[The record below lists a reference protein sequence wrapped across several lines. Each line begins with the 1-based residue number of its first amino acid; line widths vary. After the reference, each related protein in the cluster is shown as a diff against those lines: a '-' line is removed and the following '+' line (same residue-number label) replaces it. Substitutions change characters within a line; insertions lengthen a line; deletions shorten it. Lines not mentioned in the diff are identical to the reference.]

1 VKYVLLSY
9 PFEKQLEAL
18 APAARIEFE
27 EACRASEQELIR
39 SGHLYALEDLPK
51 DSPATTV
58 VQVLDGELYFTDS
71 SFLEAKGLSVRL
83 FFIRARDLNTAIQ
96 IAARMPQARQ
106 GLIEVRTIV
115 EFESGKLR

>member
-1 VKYVLLSY
+1 
-9 PFEKQLEAL
+9 
-18 APAARIEFE
+18 
-27 EACRASEQELIR
+27 
-39 SGHLYALEDLPK
+39 LEDLPK

-58 VQVLDGELYFTDS
+58 VQVLDGELYFMDS

-83 FFIRARDLNTAIQ
+83 FFIRAMDLNTAIQ

-115 EFESGKLR
+115 EFEPGKLR

>member
-1 VKYVLLSY
+1 
-9 PFEKQLEAL
+9 
-18 APAARIEFE
+18 
-27 EACRASEQELIR
+27 
-39 SGHLYALEDLPK
+39 LEDLPK

-83 FFIRARDLNTAIQ
+83 FFIRAGDLNTAIQ

-115 EFESGKLR
+115 EFEPGKLR